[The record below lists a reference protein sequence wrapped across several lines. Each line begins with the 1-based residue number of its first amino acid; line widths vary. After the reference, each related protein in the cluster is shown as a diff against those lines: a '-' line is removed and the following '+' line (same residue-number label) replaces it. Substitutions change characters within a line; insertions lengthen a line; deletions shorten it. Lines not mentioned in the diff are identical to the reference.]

1 MAFDIA
7 AAEAAADNVALTVR
21 DIETAA
27 AALEVT
33 RAALVVRVQAWA
45 DADWEAG
52 PLAAARVQ
60 IAEITALRNKVKAF
74 VKGLTDQS
82 LLAVETSFSDWY
94 AANRTLAD
102 RLPPEF
108 GQLVRANAGQIDPR
122 YIWPPYE
129 TAMGDAVFPGAAAD
143 TSVVATPYDT
153 KQYAGADLMTRVKFA
168 TIVTSAVGD
177 LTVAVNG
184 LQYNGDPFHG
194 VAVISSG
201 DIIGTESPVQVSD
214 GMGGFLTDVFCV
226 EVTSIVVTPTGVETW
241 DAGEFDVLVDDDRV
255 PAA

>member
-1 MAFDIA
+1 MAFNIA

-21 DIETAA
+21 DIEAA
-27 AALEVT
+27 AVTLEVT

-45 DADWEAG
+45 DPDWEAG
-52 PLAAARVQ
+52 PLAASNVQ
-60 IAEITALRNKVKAF
+60 IAEIEALRSKIKAF
-74 VKGLTDQS
+74 VKGLTDQA
-82 LLAVETSFSDWY
+82 LLAVEMSFSDWY
-94 AANRTLAD
+94 GANRVMGD

-108 GQLVRANAGQIDPR
+108 GQLVRSNAGQIDPR

-153 KQYAGADLMTRVKFA
+153 KQYAGATLMTRVKFA

-177 LTVAVNG
+177 LTITING
-184 LQYNGDPFHG
+184 LQYNGDAWQGEATITSGSIVGVEDVVVPAIANTFC
-194 VAVISSG
+194 VAVTE
-201 DIIGTESPVQVSD
+201 II
-214 GMGGFLTDVFCV
+214 
-226 EVTSIVVTPTGVETW
+226 VTPTGVETW